1 MKITKLSMVAALAI
15 SCLSTASAKDLAEA
29 IKNVDVSG
37 TVAYRYND
45 YENGTPSNN
54 YKIATTLKSKVN
66 DDITFNSRVIIG
78 SDNANA
84 TSTSNTAN
92 PVSLSTNTADQN
104 AGFALSEANFSY
116 SGLNNATVTF
126 GKQGIATPFTVA
138 RDSIGAESTGTG
150 VLATY
155 NLKPLTIAGAYF
167 NQSNINNVDGK
178 DIATVGI
185 LGSFAGINADA
196 WFIDV
201 DDVAKAYTAGL
212 NASYEVSGLKLNPS
226 IRYSEQDNDA
236 NNDEVSTFKV
246 DMGLAV
252 GIFDAYLGYGQSGK
266 NGGVAL
272 DGNSSDT
279 TFDQHWRVGLLS
291 QADSE
296 ILFANIGAQITNKV
310 HVALKHTNLDA
321 VAAGNDEKETYAQV
335 AYKMSS
341 NFMTYVRF
349 GEYKAENT
357 KASTGGRLHVQ
368 YSF

>member
-66 DDITFNSRVIIG
+66 DDITFNSRIIIG
-78 SDNANA
+78 DGKTNPKSI
-84 TSTSNTAN
+84 NTN
-92 PVSLSTNTADQN
+92 DADTE
-104 AGFALSEANFSY
+104 AEFALSEANFSY

-296 ILFANIGAQITNKV
+296 ILFANIGAQIANNV
-310 HVALKHTNLDA
+310 HVSLKHSNLDA
-321 VAAGNDEKETYAQV
+321 VASGDDRKETYAQV

-349 GEYKAENT
+349 GEYKEENT